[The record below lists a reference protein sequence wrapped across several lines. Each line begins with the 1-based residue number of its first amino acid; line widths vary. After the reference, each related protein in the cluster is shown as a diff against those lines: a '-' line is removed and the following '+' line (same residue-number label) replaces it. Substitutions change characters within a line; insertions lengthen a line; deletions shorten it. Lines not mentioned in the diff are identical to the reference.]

1 MNTQLMIAGYCPV
14 GNYSFEII
22 YKKYH
27 TFFVHYAEKTMGE
40 ELYAEDVVQ
49 DVFINLLQ
57 QTNYFVSEGAVLKY
71 IYKALYNRCIDLIRH
86 KQIEQHYE
94 EVSGNDFISALNRDG
109 HNTLLT
115 KEFFVIVENRIK
127 GLPPKCKQIFVM
139 KYKNEYSNPE
149 ISEKVRIIDTNSRE
163 SNIYRPQRV
172 TRICGFLSMFLK
184 KIAKIIFCLSE

>member
-71 IYKALYNRCIDLIRH
+71 IYKALYNRCIDFIRH

-149 ISEKVRIIDTNSRE
+149 ISEKLGLSIRTVENQVYIARNVLRE
-163 SNIYRPQRV
+163 YVDSYL
-172 TRICGFLSMFLK
+172 CS
-184 KIAKIIFCLSE
+184 

>member
-22 YKKYH
+22 YKYH

-149 ISEKVRIIDTNSRE
+149 ISEKLGLSIRTVENQIYIARNVLRE
-163 SNIYRPQRV
+163 YVDSYL
-172 TRICGFLSMFLK
+172 CS
-184 KIAKIIFCLSE
+184 